1 MQQESLQSITESIA
15 CMDERQE
22 NLYISEFFN
31 LANGRQ
37 KILIYKLR
45 KGSVTM
51 GLSIYAF

>member
-1 MQQESLQSITESIA
+1 
-15 CMDERQE
+15 MDERQE
-22 NLYISEFFN
+22 NLYTSEFFN
-31 LANGRQ
+31 LANGRP